1 MLSHN
6 KLLILPS
13 WVKRAIWVQGKRQTV
28 TFRKE
33 SAMLPALT
41 TTRKLATAT
50 ITAALITALATPP
63 ALAWGDKEQNF
74 VAGAASTLLLEGIF
88 FPGMFQPNK
97 GHGRAY
103 APYPP
108 VTYYPAP
115 APAPVYVP
123 VRPAPVYY
131 TPAPVSIYST
141 PAGVAFN
148 SYGQNEQ
155 IRIQSALAAGG
166 YYHGTIDGAFG
177 PGTYSAVTAYAAA
190 TGKTG
195 LLSTQAGAFSIYND
209 LLF

>member
-1 MLSHN
+1 
-6 KLLILPS
+6 
-13 WVKRAIWVQGKRQTV
+13 
-28 TFRKE
+28 
-33 SAMLPALT
+33 MLPALT

-63 ALAWGDKEQNF
+63 ALAWGDKEQGF
-74 VAGAASTLLLEGIF
+74 VAGAASTLLLQGIF
-88 FPGMFQPNK
+88 FPGMFQSNK

-103 APYPP
+103 AAPP
-108 VTYYPAP
+108 VTYYP

-166 YYHGTIDGAFG
+166 YYSGTIDGAFG
-177 PGTYSAVTAYAAA
+177 PGTYSAVTAYATA